1 MQNFKKTVI
10 IDYFFFFVKW
20 YIFIMNLKTKYYLIK
35 QQDETDC
42 GAACIS
48 TVAKYY
54 GKRIA
59 ISKIRNLAGTDR
71 EGTSAKGIVKAANSI
86 GFSCKTLLS
95 KTKELKQDLPFPIIV
110 HLHRDGLDHYVVVY
124 AIKKDKV
131 LVADPGNSISWIQME
146 QFTQWWSGVFFFLSP
161 TQTFE
166 KTSDDKSF
174 FQRFWYLLQNDKKLA
189 ISIFTASFVLTIL
202 GILGA
207 FYFRYL
213 IDDVIYSY
221 LPQALISV
229 SLAYLLMLIFQSLL
243 GFSRTNLIIFLSNKM
258 EASLTLEYFNHILH
272 LPLDFFTKR
281 KSGEILSRLGDIGT
295 IKNALSSM
303 TIGVILDSIMLVFG
317 GIVLFSFSS
326 SLVGIAIIP
335 VILSA
340 VLVLAFTKKFRHLI
354 YKRSVL
360 EAEKYSHF
368 VETINGISTVKA
380 LSTENDS
387 YEKAETKILDTI
399 EKDFS
404 LANLGNLQGTLQG
417 FFSQAGNLAVYWFG
431 SYMIMQGILSLGE
444 LISFVTLLG
453 FFLGPLSR
461 LITLQP
467 QLQELSVAS
476 KRLGEILDLPE
487 EDDNNDGLFNLVNA
501 AGNISIK
508 KLTFSYGT
516 RGNTLENI
524 SLDIKAGEKVAFV
537 GPSGSGKTTLLKLIM
552 KFYKADS
559 GDILLDNRSIKDIN
573 TTSYRKIFGYVP
585 QEILLFSGT
594 IKENIAWGNYDA
606 TPEEIFNAAK
616 NAGALRFIAKLNDRF
631 STKVGE
637 RGASLSGGERQR
649 IALARTLLRK
659 PKILVLDEATSSL
672 DSLSEAAIMNTINKI
687 GKEMTTIIVAHRL
700 STIKNCDK
708 IFVLYEGHLVE
719 AGDHKSLLAKKGV
732 YYTMWKTQNQELQNE
747 SL

>member
-1 MQNFKKTVI
+1 MKHYCLVH
-10 IDYFFFFVKW
+10 
-20 YIFIMNLKTKYYLIK
+20 

-48 TVAKYY
+48 TIAKHY
-54 GKRIA
+54 GKRIS
-59 ISKIRNLAGTDR
+59 ISKIRNLAGTDTK
-71 EGTSAKGIVKAANSI
+71 GTSGKGIVKCATSI
-86 GFSCKTLLS
+86 GFSCKALFS
-95 KTKELKQDLPFPIIV
+95 KKSELKQDLPFPIIV
-110 HLHRDGLDHYVVVY
+110 HLHKDGLDHYVVVY
-124 AIKKDKV
+124 EVRKNKI
-131 LVADPGNSISWIQME
+131 LIADPADSIHWVKAE
-146 QFTQWWSGVFFFLSP
+146 DFYKWWSGVFFFISP
-161 TQTFE
+161 NQNFE
-166 KTSDDKSF
+166 KTNDDKSF
-174 FQRFWYLLQNDKKLA
+174 FQRFWYLLKNDRKLA
-189 ISIFTASFVLTIL
+189 ISIFSASFILTVL

-221 LPQALISV
+221 LTQSLISV
-229 SLAYLLMLIFQSLL
+229 SIAYLIVLIFQSLL
-243 GFSRTNLIIFLSNKM
+243 GFARTNLIIFLSNKM
-258 EASLTLEYFNHILH
+258 ETSLTLEYFNHILH
-272 LPLDFFTKR
+272 LPLDFFTTR

-303 TIGVILDSIMLVFG
+303 TIGVILDCIMLLFG
-317 GIVLFSFSS
+317 GIVLFTFSS
-326 SLVGIAIIP
+326 ALVGVAVIP
-335 VILSA
+335 VVLSA
-340 VLVLAFTKKFRHLI
+340 ILVLCFTKQFRKLI
-354 YKRSVL
+354 YHRSVL

-368 VETINGISTVKA
+368 VETINGIATVKA
-380 LSTENDS
+380 LSTENES
-387 YEKAETKILDTI
+387 YDRAELKIIDTVH
-399 EKDFS
+399 KDFS
-404 LANLGNLQGTLQG
+404 LSNLGNLQSTLQG

-431 SYMIMQGILSLGE
+431 SYLIMQGKLSLGE
-444 LISFVTLLG
+444 LIAFVTLLG
-453 FFLGPLSR
+453 YFLGPLSR

-501 AGNISIK
+501 TGNISIK